1 MRWDVWVVFFIM
13 ETAACF
19 SPGPAVLYVLSQAL
33 ARGTLASVWANL
45 GILSGNIIYFFLSA
59 TGIGAIILA
68 SHSVFSAIRWMG
80 AAYLIYL
87 GVTAFAGKSRVLS
100 VAKPDA
106 APLLGARALLSGMIL
121 QLSSPGAIIFFVAL
135 LPQFVDP
142 SRSVARQVA
151 ILAVTSVCIEFCVLL
166 GYGALAGRATQA
178 ASQPRFAKV
187 TNRVSGT
194 MLIVAAARI
203 LVMTSA

>member
-1 MRWDVWVVFFIM
+1 
-13 ETAACF
+13 
-19 SPGPAVLYVLSQAL
+19 VLYVLSQAL

-45 GILSGNIIYFFLSA
+45 GILSANIVYFILSA
-59 TGIGAIILA
+59 LGVGAILLA
-68 SHSVFSAIRWMG
+68 SHSVFGAIRWIG
-80 AAYLIYL
+80 AAYLVYL
-87 GVTAFAGKSRVLS
+87 GVTAFIGKSRVLS

-106 APLLGARALLSGMIL
+106 APVSGVRALLNGMIL

-142 SRSVARQVA
+142 SRSVAHQVA
-151 ILAVTSVCIEFCVLL
+151 ILAVTSVTIEFCVLL
-166 GYGALAGRATQA
+166 GYGALAGRATQI

-194 MLIVAAARI
+194 MLIVAAGRI
-203 LVMTSA
+203 LLMTSA